1 MRALLSRVFLVV
13 IFPFIILNMSNHFLL
28 ACRVF
33 PEESADNL
41 TGILLMLFVAFPLL
55 LLIFYFCL
63 LFLSIW
69 LTCVLAHSS
78 LGFCC
83 TWLCLLNLGDFSI
96 IGKFSDIISSNI
108 LSGPFSTSSFRTPI
122 TWILMHLILSQS
134 SLKLS
139 SFLFILFSFVFFI
152 LFHSCEFHHSVFQLT
167 YPFFCLIDFAI
178 DSFYCI
184 FHLLHLPLCLFFIS
198 SGSSLNISC
207 IFLVC
212 ASILFPRFWILFT
225 VITLNSFSGR
235 LSIST

>member
-28 ACRVF
+28 ACRVS

-41 TGILLMLFVAFPLL
+41 TGIFLMLFVAFPLL

-78 LGFCC
+78 LGFWC

-122 TWILMHLILSQS
+122 TWMLVHLILSQS

-152 LFHSCEFHHSVFQLT
+152 LFHSREFHHSVFQLT

-178 DSFYCI
+178 DSF
-184 FHLLHLPLCLFFIS
+184 
-198 SGSSLNISC
+198 
-207 IFLVC
+207 
-212 ASILFPRFWILFT
+212 
-225 VITLNSFSGR
+225 
-235 LSIST
+235 